1 MKRIK
6 LSKNKW
12 FFYTI
17 FILSILSM
25 IRTFI
30 IPLQADE
37 ITYFQIAKNILEGRY
52 YQVDNPS
59 TVAPV
64 MPLILAFFYSLEFP
78 ELSIL
83 IAKIFPILLFLGGLF
98 FLYKF
103 LKNIE
108 LEKKIILTIISLTIV
123 NPIGIVF
130 YSSFYPESVLFVC
143 FWGLMY
149 YLSKKEYSVSNFY
162 KIVLL
167 FLLISLTRYLYF
179 ILGAIVV
186 YDFIMV
192 MKQNNLRN
200 RIKLC
205 LFICIALMPI
215 ILWFKYVYMIE
226 LSNLSEISYFNR
238 FKTESK
244 TLYNIKAGLGLIQHE
259 EVNKINGIPAFISLF
274 LPVTGLRD
282 FFSSLLLIFT
292 FILGYILNFNYL
304 SKGIRVLF
312 FALILTMLGLIYA
325 GTGFSR
331 YWLILLP
338 GFLIGFYLFFDKID
352 FPKKWFIIVSQLICI
367 VYVLNEIR
375 IDILYFERYF

>member
-1 MKRIK
+1 
-6 LSKNKW
+6 
-12 FFYTI
+12 
-17 FILSILSM
+17 M

-108 LEKKIILTIISLTIV
+108 FEKKIILTIISLTIV